1 MAQLIPIE
9 LEDGTV
15 IHIQAVEEV
24 SSSPSGSVIPGSNAQ
39 ESEPKR
45 GLFTTDPQKQGT
57 KSFDPI
63 EKIIRAYTTHLLNS
77 FKNLATAEVSEV
89 TLEFG
94 INVGGMTGIPYIATG
109 SSECNV
115 KIAVKCVFP
124 KK

>member
-24 SSSPSGSVIPGSNAQ
+24 SSSPSGSVIPSSNVQ
-39 ESEPKR
+39 GTEPKR
-45 GLFTTDPQKQGT
+45 GLFTTDDKPGT